1 MSVPSG
7 SDREAIGCQASIGTA
22 TGRTNRLRES
32 MYEIVRKTAAEKT
45 SRLKKNIKIPG
56 DNG

>member
-7 SDREAIGCQASIGTA
+7 SDREAFGYQASIGTA

-32 MYEIVRKTAAEKT
+32 MYEIVRKTAAGKT
-45 SRLKKNIKIPG
+45 SRLKKYIKIPG

>member
-7 SDREAIGCQASIGTA
+7 SDREAFGYQASIGTA

-32 MYEIVRKTAAEKT
+32 MYEICAEDS
-45 SRLKKNIKIPG
+45 SREDLSAEE
-56 DNG
+56 